1 MPAAALE
8 ETAHDVFVSTSLVLY
23 LLALFS
29 AQHGTKQ
36 VQTYLQSFLCQFL
49 PDKVQLN
56 VKINDCT
63 LHLSLNQGRVSLSE
77 LTARTAFRERQKS
90 LRRKITRSMGEE
102 RGLADVLVQ
111 LFRWNE
117 YKWLFRA
124 LLQGLTP
131 ELENGIA
138 CKQFE
143 STPLESDAFDW
154 SEPDW
159 RDPNVRLARLQA
171 ALTTRSRHKKK
182 GQSANE
188 KLSRRQLG
196 QRKAQTAMA
205 RSMLTFRHRRQE
217 RSQYWQTVRKKFA
230 SAVRV
235 HTAFDGSR
243 VGGRKWVTFCVLSGG
258 LACWAPPVRYRDGG
272 YRPPD
277 SEQKPNQ
284 AEQERLDLRTL
295 EFLEELRSREAT
307 AEPTSVV
314 QKVSRLPSY
323 EQIMGLDHTLSCILP
338 HMNGLSSFLPT
349 DAEAAKPLLELPTL
363 CLTADGGPDVNSAL
377 MFLQYGAG
385 LRMMSFWDPRHRI
398 SRELENSI
406 THGGSGLRGAMLAAE
421 SMLSFQRGP
430 WSGHKWHRI
439 LQEEAS
445 KWLAQAAGQSDALVQ
460 HLLPGIGKEL
470 GLSQTDISRTDIL
483 AGLANAKFL
492 QHRGPASASRWDAFH
507 AGWSERR
514 SELSLMLGLLISFG
528 LKCGYLS
535 GVLNKAGWSETR
547 AAECDDKST
556 LKAETKA
563 QMYRQCRNKLHVVTM
578 TLLNTDV
585 VSMIQAWYCI
595 SVPVSHELHGI
606 RSLLSTGKEGC
617 RQHWLEQ
624 ARGGPLAVAGRILE
638 QLLQPD
644 TLESTGLWFE
654 AELCGNAVG
663 RMSVD
668 HPQVRLQD
676 KQSQRHMKMA
686 LTLVFYKLV
695 YASPVLFGYP
705 MKLVLLLGTEAEQ
718 AATLVHLRPTWRST
732 LLRQGLVVMHKS
744 WPRPCLSLGVWPGN
758 SGVLLVPLQECKYGW
773 SLADAALSTA
783 SLVWAQVSCFTDWSV
798 LPSDTYSPLHM
809 FARHKE
815 RDLSALPLVCK
826 SDEDSRNKVPLL
838 EYSAQHAYW
847 DLPASILKLL
857 AKEEFAQD
865 AAVQDSHLVGELLR
879 VCVEKA
885 LKVSPEKAADI
896 MESNLHHR
904 HADDKQDLIDLLKQP
919 AFEEL
924 VHARDQQEVQDA
936 LKQAK
941 ASHQAFLDVAGA
953 ISRVRK
959 AGSKAKAVK
968 RKPVNFASFR
978 VFDAERVSAWLPDG
992 SYRCYR
998 DTFNK
1003 CWRIFHKSGW
1013 SMSRSWGPSGNES
1026 APVESVVQGA
1036 WERHKMFHPNCQCP
1050 FDFKNVVA

>member
-1 MPAAALE
+1 
-8 ETAHDVFVSTSLVLY
+8 
-23 LLALFS
+23 
-29 AQHGTKQ
+29 
-36 VQTYLQSFLCQFL
+36 
-49 PDKVQLN
+49 
-56 VKINDCT
+56 
-63 LHLSLNQGRVSLSE
+63 
-77 LTARTAFRERQKS
+77 
-90 LRRKITRSMGEE
+90 
-102 RGLADVLVQ
+102 
-111 LFRWNE
+111 
-117 YKWLFRA
+117 
-124 LLQGLTP
+124 
-131 ELENGIA
+131 
-138 CKQFE
+138 
-143 STPLESDAFDW
+143 
-154 SEPDW
+154 
-159 RDPNVRLARLQA
+159 
-171 ALTTRSRHKKK
+171 
-182 GQSANE
+182 
-188 KLSRRQLG
+188 
-196 QRKAQTAMA
+196 
-205 RSMLTFRHRRQE
+205 
-217 RSQYWQTVRKKFA
+217 
-230 SAVRV
+230 
-235 HTAFDGSR
+235 
-243 VGGRKWVTFCVLSGG
+243 
-258 LACWAPPVRYRDGG
+258 
-272 YRPPD
+272 
-277 SEQKPNQ
+277 
-284 AEQERLDLRTL
+284 
-295 EFLEELRSREAT
+295 
-307 AEPTSVV
+307 
-314 QKVSRLPSY
+314 
-323 EQIMGLDHTLSCILP
+323 
-338 HMNGLSSFLPT
+338 
-349 DAEAAKPLLELPTL
+349 
-363 CLTADGGPDVNSAL
+363 
-377 MFLQYGAG
+377 
-385 LRMMSFWDPRHRI
+385 
-398 SRELENSI
+398 
-406 THGGSGLRGAMLAAE
+406 
-421 SMLSFQRGP
+421 
-430 WSGHKWHRI
+430 
-439 LQEEAS
+439 
-445 KWLAQAAGQSDALVQ
+445 
-460 HLLPGIGKEL
+460 
-470 GLSQTDISRTDIL
+470 
-483 AGLANAKFL
+483 
-492 QHRGPASASRWDAFH
+492 
-507 AGWSERR
+507 
-514 SELSLMLGLLISFG
+514 
-528 LKCGYLS
+528 
-535 GVLNKAGWSETR
+535 
-547 AAECDDKST
+547 
-556 LKAETKA
+556 
-563 QMYRQCRNKLHVVTM
+563 MYRQCRNKLHVVTM

-718 AATLVHLRPTWRST
+718 WQLSKGLRCFLDDCFSGFGCTWNEEGFSRLRETESTENKGHDMTSCQVWQTLSFRKVLEGSGFHEVATDTTLPAVSLPESVYHIQRKQPTSPVLKGILKQMVWPSLSPQGVGGLACELTLLANAKDSDSIGKLAATWRST

-1026 APVESVVQGA
+1026 TPVESVVQGA

>member
-349 DAEAAKPLLELPTL
+349 DAEAGKPLLELPTL

-385 LRMMSFWDPRHRI
+385 LRMISFWDPRHRI

-421 SMLSFQRGP
+421 FILSFQRGP

-445 KWLAQAAGQSDALVQ
+445 EWLAQAAGQSDALVQ